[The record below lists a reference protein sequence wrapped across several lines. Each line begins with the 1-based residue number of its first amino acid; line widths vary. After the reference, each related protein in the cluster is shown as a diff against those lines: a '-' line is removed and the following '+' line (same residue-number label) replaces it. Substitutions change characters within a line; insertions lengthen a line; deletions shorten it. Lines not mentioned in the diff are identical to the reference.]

1 MLNLVKAEILKQRR
15 SFNNKVIWLIPI
27 VLVALALFILPFNF
41 YEGMMNWWYITFLP
55 FIFTYVSASL
65 VRKDQKKNTHG
76 LLAIVED
83 KKKLW
88 YAKVVTAFV
97 YLVIANIIFEVIVLI
112 SSKLLGFSIATG
124 EMIVGLLVLC
134 ITFAWQLIAWMH
146 LAQKVGEGIC
156 VLLSVICNLVIAAL
170 CAPGCYWWIPVAIP
184 ARLMCPILGIMPNG
198 CLVGEYAKA
207 LASSSVIVPGIAIS
221 CFLFALLLVL
231 SAKAY
236 EKKEV

>member
-27 VLVALALFILPFNF
+27 VLVALALLLLPSSI
-41 YEGMMNWWYITFLP
+41 YEGMMNWWYISFLP
-55 FIFTYVSASL
+55 FIFTYVATSL

-88 YAKVVTAFV
+88 YAKVITAIG
-97 YLVIANIIFEVIVLI
+97 YLVVTNMIFGVMILV
-112 SSKLLGFSIATG
+112 SSKLFGFNVATG
-124 EMIVGLLVLC
+124 KMIVGMLVLC
-134 ITFAWQLIAWMH
+134 ITFAWQIVVWMC

-170 CAPGCYWWIPVAIP
+170 CAVESYWWIPVAIP

-198 CLVGEYAKA
+198 LLVEESSKA
-207 LASSSVIVPGIAIS
+207 LASSSVIVPGIVIS